1 MVISMTGF
9 GTKST
14 ESGSYSVHVEI
25 KTVNHRF
32 CEMNIRMPRQLLKIE
47 EKIKKKLNQYIRRGR
62 VEVFIT
68 IEGEGTI
75 SRRVHVDW
83 NLIEQ
88 YYQFIRK
95 AKEKYQISEDISL
108 QDLLNCEEF
117 VHIEENEVENEELEQ
132 LVLSTIEEAAISLKQ
147 MRIAEGEVLKKD
159 ITANLKQIEITV
171 QELKEYAP
179 SVIQTYQERLT
190 KRMQEFLNGQVDE
203 TRILTEVAI
212 FADKA
217 DINEEI
223 TRLTSH
229 IQQFIKTLED
239 VEPIG
244 RKLDFL
250 VQEMNR
256 EANTIGSKANDSLI
270 AKKVV
275 DIKSL
280 LEKLKEQIQNIE

>member
-9 GTKST
+9 GTKHA
-14 ESGSYSVHVEI
+14 ESEAFSVHVEM

-32 CEMNIRMPRQLLKIE
+32 CEVNIRMPRQLLKIE
-47 EKIKKKLNQYIRRGR
+47 EKIKKTLSHFIRRGR
-62 VEVFIT
+62 VEVYVT
-68 IEGEGTI
+68 IEGEGAI
-75 SRRVHVDW
+75 SREVHVDW
-83 NLIEQ
+83 DLIGQ
-88 YYQFIRK
+88 YYQFLAK
-95 AKEKYQISEDISL
+95 AKEMFQITGDISL
-108 QDLLNCEEF
+108 QDLLAHEEF
-117 VHIEENEVENEELEQ
+117 VHIEEKEVGNEELEN
-132 LVLSTIEEAAISLKQ
+132 LVLSTIKEAAISLKQ
-147 MRIAEGEVLKKD
+147 MRIAEGEALKED
-159 ITANLKQIEITV
+159 ITANLRKVEAAVTD
-171 QELKEYAP
+171 LKTYAP
-179 SVIQTYQERLT
+179 LVIQDYRGRLT
-190 KRMQEFLNGQVDE
+190 KKMQEFLHDQVDE
-203 TRILTEVAI
+203 ARILTEVAI

-229 IQQFIKTLED
+229 IQQFLQTLED

-256 EANTIGSKANDSLI
+256 ETNTIGSKANDSRI